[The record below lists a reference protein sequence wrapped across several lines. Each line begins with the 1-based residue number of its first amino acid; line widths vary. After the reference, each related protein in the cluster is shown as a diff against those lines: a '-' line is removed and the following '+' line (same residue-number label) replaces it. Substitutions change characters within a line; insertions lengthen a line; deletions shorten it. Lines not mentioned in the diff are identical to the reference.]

1 MVPPAPK
8 NILHKIF
15 KSQDEI
21 NFRYFRLPIKTIK
34 AWKKDENIDLTKNK
48 SCMLRSFLLIFR
60 FKINEA
66 ERSLIRCLNL
76 VRSRMD

>member
-1 MVPPAPK
+1 
-8 NILHKIF
+8 
-15 KSQDEI
+15 
-21 NFRYFRLPIKTIK
+21 
-34 AWKKDENIDLTKNK
+34 
-48 SCMLRSFLLIFR
+48 MLRSFLLIFR